1 MKLGIHPAYKK
12 LRIKIGED
20 LFETNSTL
28 GVEEILMDV
37 DYRKHPAWTKDGLNV
52 INESN
57 QSISNFNKKFGGLK
71 FGAK

>member
-1 MKLGIHPAYKK
+1 MKPSIHPTYKK

-20 LFETNSTL
+20 VFETNSTL

-57 QSISNFNKKFGGLK
+57 KSISDFNRKFGGLK